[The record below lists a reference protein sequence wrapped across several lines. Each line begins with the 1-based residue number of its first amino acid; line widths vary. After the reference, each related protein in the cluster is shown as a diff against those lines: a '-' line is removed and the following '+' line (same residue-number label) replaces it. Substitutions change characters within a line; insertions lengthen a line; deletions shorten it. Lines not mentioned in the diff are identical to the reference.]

1 MRARPADGGGACA
14 SAPGGWL
21 ASPPLGLK
29 LAALAAVVL
38 VSASCFVALK
48 AALEYSPPL
57 RLGALRLS
65 IGGLAMLAMLPA
77 VGIRVVPR
85 RDLWPWLIVLGIAIS
100 AFSYGAMAIS
110 LGFTGAGIASVLGN
124 SQPLLAVA
132 LGVWLLG
139 ERVTRTESLA
149 LLLGLVGILLVAFP
163 ATSGMAVGGGIGALL
178 ALASSAG
185 LVAASVIVKR
195 VGPDVSRLVLTAWPL
210 LLGSI
215 PLAAISLAFEPDRAT
230 AWGAPFLG
238 LLLFLA
244 LPGTAFLTLVW
255 YWLLRHGDLGRL
267 SLFFYAVPAAG
278 LGISW
283 MVYAEPIT
291 PRELVGIILI
301 LAGIAPIVFT
311 EWHNP
316 ARTRS

>member
-1 MRARPADGGGACA
+1 MRDRPSESRGACA

-21 ASPPLGLK
+21 ASPPLWLK

-48 AALEYSPPL
+48 AALEHSPPV
-57 RLGALRLS
+57 RLVALRLS
-65 IGGLAMLAMLPA
+65 IGGLALLALFPVM
-77 VGIRVVPR
+77 GIRVVPR
-85 RDLWPWLIVLGIAIS
+85 RDLWPWIIVLGIAVS

-149 LLLGLVGILLVAFP
+149 LSLGLVGLLLVAFP

-185 LVAASVIVKR
+185 LVAASVVVKR
-195 VGPDVSRLVLTAWPL
+195 LGPDVSRLVLTAWPL
-210 LLGSI
+210 VLGSI
-215 PLAAISLAFEPDRAT
+215 PLAVISLALEPDREI
-230 AWGAPFLG
+230 AWAPPFTG

-283 MVYAEPIT
+283 TVYAEPIT
-291 PRELVGIILI
+291 PRELVGIMLI
-301 LAGIAPIVFT
+301 LGAIAPIVFA
-311 EWHNP
+311 EWRNP
-316 ARTRS
+316 SGKRS